1 MRYKNNTGTYLS
13 EENQKELL
21 NKTFAVIGLG
31 GNGGYIAEFLVR
43 QGCKKLILIDFDT
56 FEESNLNRQ
65 LFCTEHNLY
74 LNKAEQ
80 AYLRLKEINS
90 LIDYEYYCFPHG
102 TQEIPS
108 LYKCDMIFAAADAN
122 QYTLQ
127 HRSSLRTLICAGIP
141 LVEGCVWDYGVQVG
155 IITNE
160 YLDLF
165 DSDTKHWERMNYD
178 NIQISQP
185 AWICA
190 IAAALAVEECYKYF
204 FEEDALIGQKL
215 IYDIRENMLHR
226 LVNHKFIY

>member
-43 QGCKKLILIDFDT
+43 QGCKKLILIDFDN

-90 LIDYEYYCFPHG
+90 SIDYEYYCIPHG

-127 HRSSLRTLICAGIP
+127 HRLSLRLLVCMGIP
-141 LVEGCVWDYGVQVG
+141 LVEECIWDYGAQVG
-155 IITNE
+155 IITKDC
-160 YLDLF
+160 LDLF
-165 DSDTKHWERMNYD
+165 DTDTQHW
-178 NIQISQP
+178 IQMQDDDLLISQP

-190 IAAALAVEECYKYF
+190 IAAALAVEECCKYF
-204 FEEDALIGQKL
+204 FGEDALIGQKL
-215 IYDIRENMLHR
+215 IYDLRENMLHR
-226 LVNHKFIY
+226 LVDHELVY